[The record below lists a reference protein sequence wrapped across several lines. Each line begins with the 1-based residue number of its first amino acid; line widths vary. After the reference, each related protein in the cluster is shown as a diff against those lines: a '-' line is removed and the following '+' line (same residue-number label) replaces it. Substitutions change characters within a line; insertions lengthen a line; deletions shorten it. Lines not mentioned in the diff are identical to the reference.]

1 MLKGRPPAGHYA
13 GMDRRLA
20 DLARDLGLDPDS
32 RAYIPYG
39 HDFAKID
46 TAAAGPGDKQGGLIV
61 VSALTPTPLG
71 EGKTVTSI
79 SLSMG
84 LSRIGEP
91 TIACLRQPSLGPV
104 FGAKGGGAGGGRA
117 QVVPSDR
124 VNLGG
129 TGDGQAIGAAH
140 NLLAAMLDAHL
151 RHGNELKIDAAR
163 ISWPRVS
170 PVNDGSLRK
179 VITGL
184 GGPLNGVP
192 RESFF
197 EINEASEV
205 MAILA
210 LASDRGDLRR
220 RLGAIVVGQDL
231 GGGPVRAEQLGAAG
245 AMSVLLRDAL
255 YPTLARTSEGT
266 PVLVHAGPFANIAHG
281 NSSVIA
287 TRWALTRS
295 PWVVTECGF
304 GTDLGLEKF
313 VHIKARLA
321 GLRPACV
328 VVVCT
333 IRALKI
339 HAGLAKAVLGKPL
352 DQAVMQED
360 LAAVAKGA
368 ANLRH
373 HLRIATNFGPPVVVA
388 LNRFPS
394 DTPAEIAEIEAIAR
408 EFGAGFAVHSG
419 FAEGGAGAEELARAV
434 VRAARPTD
442 LRFQYAGTGPLA
454 QRLEDLAR
462 NVYGADG
469 IDLSPAARARISQLE
484 KWNLGELQLC
494 VAKTHLATT
503 HDPADGGLPRPF
515 TLPVRDVMLRAGAG
529 FATVLTGELTTLPA
543 LGKRPNAVDMDLDP
557 ETGAARGL

>member
-1 MLKGRPPAGHYA
+1 
-13 GMDRRLA
+13 MDRSLA
-20 DLARDLGLDPDS
+20 DLARSLGIDPQGP
-32 RAYIPYG
+32 AYYPYG
-39 HDFAKID
+39 RDFAKID
-46 TAAAGPGDKQGGLIV
+46 PTAAGDGSHQGKLIV
-61 VSALTPTPLG
+61 VSAITPTPLG

-79 SLSMG
+79 SLGMG
-84 LSRIGEP
+84 LCRIDEP
-91 TIACLRQPSLGPV
+91 TVVCLRQPSLGPV

-117 QVVPSDR
+117 QVVPADR
-124 VNLGG
+124 VNLGL
-129 TGDGQAIGAAH
+129 TGDGHAVGAAH

-151 RHGNELKIDAAR
+151 RHGNELRIDPVR
-163 ISWPRVS
+163 IAWPRVT
-170 PVNDGSLRK
+170 PVNDGSLRR
-179 VITGL
+179 VVTGL

-210 LASDRGDLRR
+210 LARDRADLRR
-220 RLGAIVVGQDL
+220 RLGAIVVGTDQ
-231 GGGPVRAEQLGAAG
+231 GGAPVRAEQLGAAG

-266 PVLVHAGPFANIAHG
+266 PALLHAGPFANIAHG
-281 NSSVIA
+281 NNSLVA
-287 TRWALTRS
+287 TRFALTRS

-313 VHIKARLA
+313 VHIKARTG
-321 GLRPACV
+321 GLRPACI

-333 IRALKI
+333 VRALKV
-339 HAGLAKAVLGKPL
+339 HAGVARAALGKPL
-352 DQAVMQED
+352 DQAVLTED
-360 LAAVAKGA
+360 VAAVERGA

-373 HLRIATNFGPPVVVA
+373 HLRIAGGFGPPVVVA

-394 DTPAEIAEIEAIAR
+394 DTAAEISVVEKVAR
-408 EFGAGFAVHSG
+408 EAGAGFAVHTG
-419 FAEGGAGAEELARAV
+419 FADGGAGAEELAREV

-442 LRFQYAGTGPLA
+442 LEHQYAATGPLT
-454 QRLEDLAR
+454 QRIDDLAR
-462 NVYGADG
+462 RVYGAEG
-469 IDLSPAARARISQLE
+469 LDLYPAARTRIQQLE
-484 KWNLGELQLC
+484 AWGLTDLLLC

-515 TLPVRDVMLRAGAG
+515 VLPVRDVLLRAGAG

-543 LGKRPNAVDMDLDP
+543 LGKRPNAVEMDLDP

>member
-1 MLKGRPPAGHYA
+1 ML
-13 GMDRRLA
+13 RRLV
-20 DLARDLGLDPDS
+20 DLARDLGLDPES
-32 RAYIPYG
+32 RAYVPYG

-46 TAAAGPGDKQGGLIV
+46 TVAAGEGSAHGNLVV
-61 VSALTPTPLG
+61 VSAVTPTPLG

-79 SLSMG
+79 SLGMG
-84 LSRIGEP
+84 LARIGESAL
-91 TIACLRQPSLGPV
+91 TCLRQPSLGPV
-104 FGAKGGGAGGGRA
+104 FGAKGGGAGGGKA
-117 QVVPSDR
+117 QVVPADR

-129 TGDGQAIGAAH
+129 TGDGQAVGAAH

-151 RHGNELKIDAAR
+151 RHGNALKIDPAR
-163 ISWPRVS
+163 IAFSRVT

-210 LASDRGDLRR
+210 LAHDRGDLRR
-220 RLGAIVVGQDL
+220 RLGNIVL
-231 GGGPVRAEQLGAAG
+231 GPDQGGAPVRAEQLGAAG

-255 YPTLARTSEGT
+255 YPTLARTGEGT
-266 PVLVHAGPFANIAHG
+266 PVLLHAGPFANIAHG
-281 NSSVIA
+281 NSSLIA
-287 TRWALTRS
+287 TRWALTRA

-313 VHIKARLA
+313 VHIKARL
-321 GLRPACV
+321 GNLRPACV

-333 IRALKI
+333 VRALKV
-339 HAGLAKAVLGKPL
+339 HAGLARAVLGKPL
-352 DQAVMQED
+352 DQAVLTED
-360 LAAVAKGA
+360 VAAVEKGA

-388 LNRFPS
+388 LNRFPT
-394 DTPAEIAEIEAIAR
+394 DTDAEIAAVEGIAR
-408 EFGAGFAVHSG
+408 EFGAGFAVHTG
-419 FAEGGAGAEELARAV
+419 FADGGAGAEALARAV
-434 VRAARPTD
+434 VKAARPTD
-442 LRFQYAGTGPLA
+442 LRYQYEGTGPLLP
-454 QRLEDLAR
+454 RLESLAK
-462 NVYGADG
+462 NVYGATG
-469 IDLSPAARARISQLE
+469 IELAPSARTRLNQIE
-484 KWNLGELQLC
+484 KWGLGELQLC

-503 HDPADGGLPRPF
+503 HDPADGGLPRQF
-515 TLPVRDVMLRAGAG
+515 TLPVRDVLVRAGAG

-543 LGKRPNAVDMDLDP
+543 LGARPNAVDMDLDP
-557 ETGAARGL
+557 VTGAALGL

>member
-1 MLKGRPPAGHYA
+1 ML
-13 GMDRRLA
+13 RRLV
-20 DLARDLGLDPDS
+20 DLARDLGLDPES
-32 RAYIPYG
+32 RAYVPYG

-46 TAAAGPGDKQGGLIV
+46 TVAAGEGSAHGNLVV
-61 VSALTPTPLG
+61 VSAVTPTPLG

-79 SLSMG
+79 SLGMG
-84 LSRIGEP
+84 LARIGESAL
-91 TIACLRQPSLGPV
+91 TCLRQPSLGPV
-104 FGAKGGGAGGGRA
+104 FGAKGGGAGGGKA
-117 QVVPSDR
+117 QVVPADR

-129 TGDGQAIGAAH
+129 TGDGQAVGAAH

-151 RHGNELKIDAAR
+151 RHGNALKIDPAR
-163 ISWPRVS
+163 IAFSRVT

-210 LASDRGDLRR
+210 LAHDRGDLRR
-220 RLGAIVVGQDL
+220 RLGNIVL
-231 GGGPVRAEQLGAAG
+231 GPDQGGAPVRAEQLGAAG

-266 PVLVHAGPFANIAHG
+266 PVLLHAGPFANIAHG
-281 NSSVIA
+281 NSSLIA
-287 TRWALTRS
+287 TRWALTRA

-313 VHIKARLA
+313 VHIKARL
-321 GLRPACV
+321 GNLRPACV

-333 IRALKI
+333 VRALKV

-352 DQAVMQED
+352 DQAVLTED
-360 LAAVAKGA
+360 VAAVEKGA

-388 LNRFPS
+388 LNRFPT
-394 DTPAEIAEIEAIAR
+394 DTDAEIAVVEGIAR
-408 EFGAGFAVHSG
+408 EFGAGFAVHTG
-419 FAEGGAGAEELARAV
+419 FADGGAGAEALARAV
-434 VRAARPTD
+434 VKAARPTD
-442 LRFQYAGTGPLA
+442 LRYQYEGTGPLLP
-454 QRLEDLAR
+454 RLESLAK
-462 NVYGADG
+462 NVYGATG
-469 IDLSPAARARISQLE
+469 IELAPSARTRLNQLE
-484 KWNLGELQLC
+484 KWGLGELQLC

-515 TLPVRDVMLRAGAG
+515 TLPVRDVLVRAGAG

-543 LGKRPNAVDMDLDP
+543 LGARPNAVDMDLDP
-557 ETGAARGL
+557 VTGAALGL

>member
-1 MLKGRPPAGHYA
+1 
-13 GMDRRLA
+13 MDRRLS
-20 DLARDLGLDPDS
+20 DLARDLGLDPES

-46 TAAAGPGDKQGGLIV
+46 TQAAGDGDVRGGLVV
-61 VSALTPTPLG
+61 VSAVTPTPLG

-84 LSRIGEP
+84 LSRIGERCV
-91 TIACLRQPSLGPV
+91 ACLRQPSLGPV

-124 VNLGG
+124 INLGG

-163 ISWPRVS
+163 IAFPRVT

-179 VITGL
+179 IVTGL

-210 LASDRGDLRR
+210 LARDRGDFRR
-220 RLGAIVVGQDL
+220 RLGNIVIGPDQ
-231 GGGPVRAEQLGAAG
+231 GGAPVRAEQLGAAG
-245 AMSVLLRDAL
+245 AMTVLLRDAL

-266 PVLVHAGPFANIAHG
+266 PVLLHAGPFANIAHG
-281 NSSVIA
+281 NSSLIA
-287 TRWALTRS
+287 TRWALTRA

-313 VHIKARLA
+313 VHIKARA
-321 GLRPACV
+321 GNLRPAVV

-333 IRALKI
+333 IRALKV

-352 DQAVMQED
+352 DQAVLTED
-360 LAAVAKGA
+360 VSAVERGA

-373 HLRIATNFGPPVVVA
+373 HLRIARNFGPPVVVA
-388 LNRFPS
+388 LNRFPT
-394 DTPAEIAEIEAIAR
+394 DTAAEISVVEGVAR
-408 EFGAGFAVHSG
+408 EAGAGFAVHTG
-419 FAEGGAGAEELARAV
+419 FADGGAGAEDLAREV

-442 LRFQYAGTGPLA
+442 LAYQYEGTGPLE
-454 QRLEDLAR
+454 QRLEHLAR
-462 NVYGADG
+462 NVYGAQG
-469 IDLSPAARARISQLE
+469 IEIAPTARTRLKQIEGWQL
-484 KWNLGELQLC
+484 GDLQLC

-515 TLPVRDVMLRAGAG
+515 TLPVRDVLLRAGAG

-557 ETGAARGL
+557 ETGTVRGL

>member
-1 MLKGRPPAGHYA
+1 MN
-13 GMDRRLA
+13 RRLV
-20 DLARDLGLDPDS
+20 DLARDLGLDPES

-46 TAAAGPGDKQGGLIV
+46 TLAAGEGAAHGNLVV
-61 VSALTPTPLG
+61 VSAVTPTPLG

-79 SLSMG
+79 SLGMG
-84 LSRIGEP
+84 LAKIGESAL
-91 TIACLRQPSLGPV
+91 TCLRQPSLGPV

-124 VNLGG
+124 INLGG
-129 TGDGQAIGAAH
+129 TGDGQAVGAAH

-151 RHGNELKIDAAR
+151 RHGNALKIDPGR
-163 ISWPRVS
+163 IAFSRVT

-210 LASDRGDLRR
+210 LAHDRGDLRR
-220 RLGAIVVGQDL
+220 RLGNIVL
-231 GGGPVRAEQLGAAG
+231 GPDQGGAPVRAEQLGAAG

-266 PVLVHAGPFANIAHG
+266 PVLLHAGPFANIAHG
-281 NSSVIA
+281 NSSLIA
-287 TRWALTRS
+287 TRWALTRA

-304 GTDLGLEKF
+304 GSDLGLEKF
-313 VHIKARLA
+313 VHIKARL
-321 GLRPACV
+321 GNLRPACV

-333 IRALKI
+333 VRALKV
-339 HAGLAKAVLGKPL
+339 HAGLARAVLGKPL
-352 DQAVMQED
+352 DQAVLTED
-360 LAAVAKGA
+360 VSAVEKGA

-388 LNRFPS
+388 LNRFPT
-394 DTPAEIAEIEAIAR
+394 DTEAEIAVVEGIAR
-408 EFGAGFAVHSG
+408 EFGAGFAVHTG
-419 FAEGGAGAEELARAV
+419 FADGGAGAEALARAV
-434 VRAARPTD
+434 VEAARPTD
-442 LRFQYAGTGPLA
+442 LRYQYEETGPLA
-454 QRLEDLAR
+454 QRLDSLAR
-462 NVYGADG
+462 NVYGAAG
-469 IDLSPAARARISQLE
+469 IELAPAARNRLAQIE
-484 KWNLGELQLC
+484 KWGLGELQLC

-503 HDPADGGLPRPF
+503 HDPADGGLPKPF
-515 TLPVRDVMLRAGAG
+515 TLPVRDVLVRAGAG

-543 LGKRPNAVDMDLDP
+543 LGARPNAVDMDLDP
-557 ETGAARGL
+557 VTGAPIGL

>member
-1 MLKGRPPAGHYA
+1 
-13 GMDRRLA
+13 MDRRIV
-20 DLARDLGLDPDS
+20 DLARDLGIDPES

-46 TAAAGPGDKQGGLIV
+46 TAAGGDGSARGNLIV
-61 VSALTPTPLG
+61 VSAVTPTPLG

-79 SLSMG
+79 SLGMG

-91 TIACLRQPSLGPV
+91 SLTCLRQPSLGPV
-104 FGAKGGGAGGGRA
+104 FGSKGGGAGGGRA
-117 QVVPSDR
+117 QVIPSDR
-124 VNLGG
+124 VNL
-129 TGDGQAIGAAH
+129 AAH

-151 RHGNELKIDAAR
+151 RHGNALRIDPAR
-163 ISWPRVS
+163 INFSRVT

-192 RESFF
+192 RESYF
-197 EINEASEV
+197 EIHEASEV

-210 LASDRGDLRR
+210 LARSRADLRR
-220 RLGAIVVGQDL
+220 RLGAIVL
-231 GGGPVRAEQLGAAG
+231 GPDQGGEPIRAEQLGAAG

-266 PVLVHAGPFANIAHG
+266 PVLIHAGPFANIAHG
-281 NSSVIA
+281 NSSLIA
-287 TRWALTRS
+287 TRWALTRA

-313 VHIKARLA
+313 VHIKARA
-321 GLRPACV
+321 GGLRPACI

-333 IRALKI
+333 IRALKV
-339 HAGLAKAVLGKPL
+339 HAGVARAALGKPL
-352 DQAVMQED
+352 DQAILTED
-360 LAAVAKGA
+360 LAAVDRGA

-373 HLRIATNFGPPVVVA
+373 HLRIARDFGPPVVVA
-388 LNRFPS
+388 LNRFPT
-394 DTPAEIAEIEAIAR
+394 DTEAEIAAIEAIAR
-408 EFGAGFAVHSG
+408 EAGAGFAVHTG
-419 FAEGGAGAEELARAV
+419 FADGGAGSEDLARAV

-442 LRFQYAGTGPLA
+442 LQFKYDATGPLA
-454 QRLEDLAR
+454 PRLESLAR
-462 NVYGADG
+462 SVYGADG
-469 IDLSPAARARISQLE
+469 IDLAPAARNRLAQIER
-484 KWNLGELQLC
+484 WGLGELQLC

-503 HDPADGGLPRPF
+503 HNPADGGLPRPF
-515 TLPVRDVMLRAGAG
+515 TLPVRDVIVRAGAG

-543 LGKRPNAVDMDLDP
+543 LGAKPNALGMDVDPD
-557 ETGAARGL
+557 TGAAIGL

>member
-1 MLKGRPPAGHYA
+1 
-13 GMDRRLA
+13 MDRRLV
-20 DLARDLGLDPDS
+20 DLARDLGLDPES

-46 TAAAGPGDKQGGLIV
+46 TTLAGEGAAHGNLVV
-61 VSALTPTPLG
+61 VSAVTPTPLG

-79 SLSMG
+79 SLGMG

-91 TIACLRQPSLGPV
+91 ALACLRQPSLGPV

-129 TGDGQAIGAAH
+129 TGDGQAVGAAH

-151 RHGNELKIDAAR
+151 RHGNPLKIDPAR
-163 ISWPRVS
+163 IAFSRVT

-210 LASDRGDLRR
+210 LAHDRSDLRK
-220 RLGAIVVGQDL
+220 RLGNIVL
-231 GGGPVRAEQLGAAG
+231 GPDQGGAPVRAEQLGAAG

-266 PVLVHAGPFANIAHG
+266 PVLLHAGPFANIAHG
-281 NSSVIA
+281 NSSLIA

-304 GTDLGLEKF
+304 GSDLGLEKF
-313 VHIKARLA
+313 VHIKARL
-321 GLRPACV
+321 GHLRPACV

-333 IRALKI
+333 VRALKV

-352 DQAVMQED
+352 DQAVLTED
-360 LAAVAKGA
+360 VGAVEKGA

-373 HLRIATNFGPPVVVA
+373 HLRIATDFGPPVVVA
-388 LNRFPS
+388 LNRFPT
-394 DTPAEIAEIEAIAR
+394 DTAAEIAVVEGIAR
-408 EFGAGFAVHSG
+408 EFGAGFAVHTG
-419 FAEGGAGAEELARAV
+419 FADGGAGAEELARAV
-434 VRAARPTD
+434 VKAARPTD
-442 LRFQYAGTGPLA
+442 LRYQYEETGPLA
-454 QRLEDLAR
+454 RRLESLAK
-462 NVYGADG
+462 NVYGATG
-469 IDLSPAARARISQLE
+469 IELAPAARTRLAQIE
-484 KWNLGELQLC
+484 KWGLGELQLC

-503 HDPADGGLPRPF
+503 HDPADGGLPKPF
-515 TLPVRDVMLRAGAG
+515 TLPVRDVLVRAGAG

-543 LGKRPNAVDMDLDP
+543 LGARPNAVDMDLDP
-557 ETGAARGL
+557 ATGAPIGL

>member
-1 MLKGRPPAGHYA
+1 ML
-13 GMDRRLA
+13 RRLV
-20 DLARDLGLDPDS
+20 DLARDLGLDPES
-32 RAYIPYG
+32 RAYVPYG

-46 TAAAGPGDKQGGLIV
+46 TVAAGEGSAHGNLVV
-61 VSALTPTPLG
+61 VSAVTPTPLG

-79 SLSMG
+79 SLGMG
-84 LSRIGEP
+84 LARIGESAL
-91 TIACLRQPSLGPV
+91 TCLRQPSLGPV
-104 FGAKGGGAGGGRA
+104 FGAKGGGAGEGKA

-129 TGDGQAIGAAH
+129 TGDGQAVGAAH

-151 RHGNELKIDAAR
+151 RHGNALKIDPAR
-163 ISWPRVS
+163 IAFSRVT

-210 LASDRGDLRR
+210 LAHDRGDLRR
-220 RLGAIVVGQDL
+220 RLGNIVL
-231 GGGPVRAEQLGAAG
+231 GPDQGGAPVRAEQLGAAG

-266 PVLVHAGPFANIAHG
+266 PVLLHAGPFANIAHG
-281 NSSVIA
+281 NSSLIA
-287 TRWALTRS
+287 TRWALTRA

-313 VHIKARLA
+313 VHIKARL
-321 GLRPACV
+321 GNLRPACV

-333 IRALKI
+333 VRALKV
-339 HAGLAKAVLGKPL
+339 HAGLAKAVLGRPL
-352 DQAVMQED
+352 DQAVLTED
-360 LAAVAKGA
+360 VAAVEKGA

-388 LNRFPS
+388 LNRFPT
-394 DTPAEIAEIEAIAR
+394 DTDAEIAVVEGIAR
-408 EFGAGFAVHSG
+408 EFGAGFAVHTG
-419 FAEGGAGAEELARAV
+419 FADGGAGAEALARAV
-434 VRAARPTD
+434 VKAARPTD
-442 LRFQYAGTGPLA
+442 LRYQYEGTGPLLP
-454 QRLEDLAR
+454 RLESLAK
-462 NVYGADG
+462 NVYGATG
-469 IDLSPAARARISQLE
+469 IELAPSARTRLNQLE
-484 KWNLGELQLC
+484 KWGLGELQLC

-515 TLPVRDVMLRAGAG
+515 TLPVRDVLVRAGAG

-543 LGKRPNAVDMDLDP
+543 LGARPNAVDMDLDP
-557 ETGAARGL
+557 VTGAALGL

>member
-1 MLKGRPPAGHYA
+1 ML
-13 GMDRRLA
+13 RRLV
-20 DLARDLGLDPDS
+20 DLARELGLDPES
-32 RAYIPYG
+32 RAYVPYG

-46 TAAAGPGDKQGGLIV
+46 TVAAGEGAAHGNLVV
-61 VSALTPTPLG
+61 VSAVTPTPLG

-79 SLSMG
+79 SLGMG
-84 LSRIGEP
+84 LARIGESAL
-91 TIACLRQPSLGPV
+91 TCLRQPSLGPV
-104 FGAKGGGAGGGRA
+104 FGAKGGGAGGGKA
-117 QVVPSDR
+117 QVVPADR

-129 TGDGQAIGAAH
+129 TGDGQAVGAAH

-151 RHGNELKIDAAR
+151 RHGNALKIDPAR
-163 ISWPRVS
+163 IAFSRVT

-210 LASDRGDLRR
+210 LAHDRGDLRR
-220 RLGAIVVGQDL
+220 RLGNIVL
-231 GGGPVRAEQLGAAG
+231 GPDQGGAPVRAEQLGAAG

-266 PVLVHAGPFANIAHG
+266 PVLLHAGPFANIAHG
-281 NSSVIA
+281 NSSLIA
-287 TRWALTRS
+287 TRWALTRA

-313 VHIKARLA
+313 VHIKARL
-321 GLRPACV
+321 GNLRPACV

-333 IRALKI
+333 VRALKV

-352 DQAVMQED
+352 DQAVLTED
-360 LAAVAKGA
+360 VSAVEKGA

-373 HLRIATNFGPPVVVA
+373 HLRIATDFGPPVVVA

-394 DTPAEIAEIEAIAR
+394 DTEAEIAVVEGIAR

-419 FAEGGAGAEELARAV
+419 FADGGAGAEELARAV
-434 VRAARPTD
+434 VKAARPTD
-442 LRFQYAGTGPLA
+442 LRYQYEGTGPLLP
-454 QRLEDLAR
+454 RLESLAK
-462 NVYGADG
+462 NVYGATG
-469 IDLSPAARARISQLE
+469 IELAPSARTRLNQLE
-484 KWNLGELQLC
+484 KWGLGELQLC

-503 HDPADGGLPRPF
+503 HDPADGGLPKPF
-515 TLPVRDVMLRAGAG
+515 TLPVRDVLVRAGAG

-543 LGKRPNAVDMDLDP
+543 LGARPNAVDMDLDP
-557 ETGAARGL
+557 VTGAALGL

>member
-1 MLKGRPPAGHYA
+1 
-13 GMDRRLA
+13 MDRRLV
-20 DLARDLGLDPDS
+20 DLARDLGLDPES

-46 TAAAGPGDKQGGLIV
+46 TAAAGDGSADGKLIV
-61 VSALTPTPLG
+61 VSAVTPTPLG

-79 SLSMG
+79 SLGMG

-91 TIACLRQPSLGPV
+91 ALTCLRQPSLGPV
-104 FGAKGGGAGGGRA
+104 FGTKGGGAGGGRA

-129 TGDGQAIGAAH
+129 TGDGQAVGAAH

-151 RHGNELKIDAAR
+151 RHGNALRIDAAR
-163 ISWPRVS
+163 IAFSRVT

-210 LASDRGDLRR
+210 LAQDRADLRR
-220 RLGAIVVGQDL
+220 RLGAIVL
-231 GGGPVRAEQLGAAG
+231 GPDQGGAPVRAEQLGAAG

-255 YPTLARTSEGT
+255 YPTLARTTEGT

-281 NSSVIA
+281 NSSLIS
-287 TRWALTRS
+287 TRWALTRA

-304 GTDLGLEKF
+304 GSDLGLEKF
-313 VHIKARLA
+313 VHIKARLG

-333 IRALKI
+333 VRALKV
-339 HAGLAKAVLGKPL
+339 HAGLSKAVLGRPL
-352 DQAVMQED
+352 DQAVLTED
-360 LAAVAKGA
+360 VAAVEKGA

-388 LNRFPS
+388 LNRFPT
-394 DTPAEIAEIEAIAR
+394 DTEAEIAAVEAVAR
-408 EFGAGFAVHSG
+408 EFGAGFAVHTG
-419 FAEGGAGAEELARAV
+419 FADGGAGAEELARAV

-442 LRFQYAGTGPLA
+442 LRYQYEAAGPLA
-454 QRLEDLAR
+454 GRLDGLAR
-462 NVYGADG
+462 NVYGATG
-469 IDLSPAARARISQLE
+469 IELAPAARTRLAQLE
-484 KWNLGELQLC
+484 RWGLGDLQLC

-515 TLPVRDVMLRAGAG
+515 TLPVRDILVRAGAG

-543 LGKRPNAVDMDLDP
+543 LGARPNAVNMDLDP
-557 ETGAARGL
+557 ATGAAVGVY